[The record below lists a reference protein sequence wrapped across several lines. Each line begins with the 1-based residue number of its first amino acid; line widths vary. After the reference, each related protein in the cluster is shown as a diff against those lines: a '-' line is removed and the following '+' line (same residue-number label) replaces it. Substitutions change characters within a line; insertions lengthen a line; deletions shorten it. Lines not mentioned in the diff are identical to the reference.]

1 MRQWYHIAIARQ
13 IAAGYHFGMIY
24 DRLPRLGLYADAI
37 PFLGELIYE
46 LGSIDLD
53 SIPVGTYYTNQS
65 GIKYMVQEYAT
76 VPEKKSEVHGEY
88 ADVQILLSGSER
100 FGAFRAIEELPDGF
114 SAEGDIGFL
123 DSDDEVDIPLREGTF
138 VIVLPFEPHTP
149 GLQLEGEEN
158 VRKIVA
164 KIPYVSR

>member
-1 MRQWYHIAIARQ
+1 M
-13 IAAGYHFGMIY
+13 
-24 DRLPRLGLYADAI
+24 
-37 PFLGELIYE
+37 
-46 LGSIDLD
+46 
-53 SIPVGTYYTNQS
+53 GTYYTKPNR
-65 GIKYMVQEYAT
+65 IKYMVQEYAT